1 MTGWDV
7 EVTMGREIE
16 IKIPLTDAEYEK
28 IFNVIQTSNCD
39 GEILVN
45 VTPCADFETAKKVM
59 DDEVHTLLSDGK
71 YEGLDLDEIEKDQN
85 DDDADCDY
93 TLERS
98 DTSFYIDCLYDDYSE
113 RIEIEEKE
121 IVKMG

>member
-1 MTGWDV
+1 MNKV
-7 EVTMGREIE
+7 
-16 IKIPLTDAEYEK
+16 Y
-28 IFNVIQTSNCD
+28 NVIQTSNCD

-45 VTPCADFETAKKVM
+45 VTPCADLKSAQAVM
-59 DDEVHTLLSDGK
+59 KDEVDTLLSSGK
-71 YEGLDLDEIEKDQN
+71 YDGLDLDEIERDQN

-98 DTSFYIDCLYDDYSE
+98 DTLFYIDCLYDDYSE

>member
-1 MTGWDV
+1 MNKV
-7 EVTMGREIE
+7 
-16 IKIPLTDAEYEK
+16 Y
-28 IFNVIQTSNCD
+28 NVIQTSNCD

-45 VTPCADFETAKKVM
+45 VTPCADLKSAQSVM
-59 DDEVHTLLSDGK
+59 KEEVDTLLSSGK
-71 YEGLDLDEIEKDQN
+71 YEGLDLDEIERDQN

-98 DTSFYIDCLYDDYSE
+98 DTLFYIDCLYDDYSE

-121 IVKMG
+121 IVKIG